1 MEDITSLVDESKDV
15 DILCFD
21 FKQAFDSIPPERLV
35 VRLAIDKVCGN
46 FLGWTKSVRLGR
58 TCEGRICKIM

>member
-46 FLGWTKSVRLGR
+46 FLGWTKSV
-58 TCEGRICKIM
+58 